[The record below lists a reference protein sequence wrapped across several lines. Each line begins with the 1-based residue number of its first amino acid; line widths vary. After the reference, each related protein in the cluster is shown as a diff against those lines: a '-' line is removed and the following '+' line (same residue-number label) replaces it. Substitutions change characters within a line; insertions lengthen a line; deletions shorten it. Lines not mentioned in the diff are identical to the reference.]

1 MNYIKKIL
9 LVIVIV
15 GLVVAAF
22 FANFVY
28 KAMLKPNTA
37 FNNEAAY
44 IFVPTNA
51 KYTEVREQLEPLL
64 EDIESFDDLAEQ
76 KKYTTNIKAG
86 RFEIKKGMTNN
97 DIINSI
103 RSKNLPIKVS
113 FNNQSTLEK
122 LAGRIS
128 KEIEADSISLLN
140 AMTDKAFLEENKFN
154 EATAL
159 GMYLPNSYEFFWN
172 SSAETFRNRM
182 LKEYKRFWTDA
193 RIKKAHDIGLSQNQV
208 IALASIV
215 YEESKQASEQPRI
228 AGVYINRLRVGIP
241 LQADP
246 TLKFAAYKLPK
257 YKNTVIKRVLNV
269 HKEIESPYNTYKN
282 RGLPPGLIAMPD
294 ISAIKA
300 VLNYEK
306 HKYLYFAADA
316 KRFGFHKF
324 AKTLAQHNVNA
335 REYQRYLSSQGINK

>member
-1 MNYIKKIL
+1 MFIKKIL
-9 LVIVIV
+9 IAIVII

-37 FNNEAAY
+37 FSNEKAY
-44 IFVPTNA
+44 IFIPTNA
-51 KYTEVREQLEPLL
+51 TYQDVRNQLTPLL
-64 EDIESFDDLAEQ
+64 NDIDSFDDLAER

-86 RFEIKKGMTNN
+86 KYAIKKGMTNN
-97 DIINSI
+97 DIINAI
-103 RSKNLPIKVS
+103 RSGNIPIKVS

-128 KEIEADSISLLN
+128 KEIEADSSSLLK
-140 AMTDKAFLEENKFN
+140 AMKDSTFLVENKFN

-172 SSAETFRNRM
+172 TPAGAFRDRM
-182 LKEYKRFWTDA
+182 LKEYNRFWSDT
-193 RIKKAHDIGLSQNQV
+193 RTKKAQEIGLSQNQV

-215 YEESKQASEQPRI
+215 YEESKEASEQPRI
-228 AGVYINRLRVGIP
+228 AGVYMNRIRIGMP

-246 TLKFAAYKLPK
+246 TLKFAAYQLPE
-257 YKNTVIKRVLNV
+257 YKNKVIKRVLNI
-269 HKEIESPYNTYKN
+269 HKDIESPYNTYKN

-294 ISAIKA
+294 ISAIDA

-316 KRFGFHKF
+316 NRFGYHKF
-324 AKTLAQHNVNA
+324 AKTLSEHNVNA
-335 REYQRYLSSQGINK
+335 KEYQRYLTSQGINR

>member
-1 MNYIKKIL
+1 MYIKKIL
-9 LVIVIV
+9 LAIVFI
-15 GLVVAAF
+15 GLAVAAY
-22 FANFVY
+22 FAYYVY
-28 KAMLKPNTA
+28 NTMFSPNTN
-37 FNNEAAY
+37 FNNDTAY
-44 IFVPTNA
+44 IYVKSTD
-51 KYTEVREQLEPLL
+51 KYENVREQLVPLL
-64 EDIESFDDLAEQ
+64 KDIDKFDALAEQ
-76 KKYTTNIKAG
+76 KKYVNNIKAG
-86 RFEIKKGMTNN
+86 RYAIKKDMSNN

-103 RSKNLPIKVS
+103 RSNNLPIKVS
-113 FNNQSTLEK
+113 FNNQPSLEK

-140 AMTDKAFLEENKFN
+140 AMKDDAFLTKNNFN
-154 EATAL
+154 DATAL
-159 GMYLPNSYEFFWN
+159 GMYIPNSYEFFWN
-172 SSAETFRNRM
+172 TSAEKFRARM
-182 LKEYKRFWTDA
+182 LTEFKRFWNA
-193 RIKKAHDIGLSQNQV
+193 SRIKKSQDIGLSPNQV

-215 YEESKQASEQPRI
+215 YEESKQANEQPRI
-228 AGVYINRLRVGIP
+228 AGVYMNRIRIGMP

-269 HKEIESPYNTYKN
+269 HKEIVSPYNTYKN

-294 ISAIKA
+294 ISAIDA

-324 AKTLAQHNVNA
+324 AKSLAQHNVNA
-335 REYQRYLSSQGINK
+335 REYQRYLSSQGINR

>member
-1 MNYIKKIL
+1 MYIKKIL
-9 LVIVIV
+9 LAILVI
-15 GLVVAAF
+15 GLIVAAF

-37 FNNEAAY
+37 FNNETAY
-44 IFVPTNA
+44 IYIPSSA
-51 KYTEVREQLEPLL
+51 SYDDVRSQLEPLL
-64 EDIESFDDLAEQ
+64 DDIDSFDDLAKQ

-86 RFEIKKGMTNN
+86 KYAIKKGMTNN

-103 RSKNLPIKVS
+103 RSGNLPIKVS

-128 KEIEADSISLLN
+128 NDIEADSISLIK
-140 AMTDKAFLEENKFN
+140 AMHDSAFLVENKFN

-172 SSAETFRNRM
+172 TSAEAFRSRM
-182 LKEYKRFWTDA
+182 LREYKRFWTDT
-193 RIKKAHDIGLSQNQV
+193 RIEKAHDNGLSQNQV

-228 AGVYINRLRVGIP
+228 AGVYMNRLRIGMP

-269 HKEIESPYNTYKN
+269 HKEIESPYNTYKY

-306 HKYLYFAADA
+306 HNYLYFAADA
-316 KRFGFHKF
+316 KRFGYHKF

>member
-1 MNYIKKIL
+1 MYIKKIL
-9 LVIVIV
+9 IAIVII
-15 GLVVAAF
+15 GLIVAAF

-37 FNNEAAY
+37 FNNEVAY
-44 IFVPTNA
+44 VFIPSDSS
-51 KYTEVREQLEPLL
+51 YEEVRNQLILL
-64 EDIESFDDLAEQ
+64 LDDIDSFDDLAEQ
-76 KKYTTNIKAG
+76 KKYSTNIRAG
-86 RFEIKKGMTNN
+86 KYAIKKGMTNN

-103 RSKNLPIKVS
+103 RSGNMPIKVS
-113 FNNQSTLEK
+113 FNNQNTLEK

-128 KEIEADSISLLN
+128 TEIEADSISLLL
-140 AMTDKAFLEENKFN
+140 AMKDEAFLADNNFNK
-154 EATAL
+154 ATAL

-172 SSAETFRNRM
+172 TSAEKFRERM
-182 LKEYKRFWTDA
+182 LIEYKRFWNES
-193 RIKKAHDIGLSQNQV
+193 RIQKANDIGLSQNQV

-228 AGVYINRLRVGIP
+228 AGVYMNRLRIGMP

-246 TLKFAAYKLPK
+246 TLKFAAYQLPE
-257 YKNTVIKRVLNV
+257 YKNTIIKRVLNK
-269 HKEIESPYNTYKN
+269 HKEIDSPYNTYKN

-294 ISAIKA
+294 ISAIDA

-316 KRFGFHKF
+316 KRLGYHKF

-335 REYQRYLSSQGINK
+335 REYHRFLSLQGINK